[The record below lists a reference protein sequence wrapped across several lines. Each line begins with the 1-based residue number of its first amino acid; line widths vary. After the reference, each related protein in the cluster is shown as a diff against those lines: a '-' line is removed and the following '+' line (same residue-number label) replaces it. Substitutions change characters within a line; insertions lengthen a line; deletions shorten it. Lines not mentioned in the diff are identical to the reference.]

1 MNIQE
6 HLNTNLDIFR
16 IILFIPW
23 RHQSLNLHRDFWDD
37 YITMLVPLLMVQN
50 NQLIVKHCCLQK

>member
-23 RHQSLNLHRDFWDD
+23 SHQSLYMHLDFWDD
-37 YITMLVPLLMVQN
+37 YVSASPYRSE
-50 NQLIVKHCCLQK
+50 